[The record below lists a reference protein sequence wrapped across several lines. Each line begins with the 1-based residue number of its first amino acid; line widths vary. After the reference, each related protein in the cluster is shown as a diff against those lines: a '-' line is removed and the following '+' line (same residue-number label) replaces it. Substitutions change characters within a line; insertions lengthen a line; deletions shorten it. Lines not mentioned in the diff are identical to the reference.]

1 MDRKIARFA
10 AGSIGA
16 LLLSIFVLGTHAE
29 GQTNRRRS
37 TSKTTPSRTPVPVNG
52 DPAVISRADD
62 YPTVVIEPAPQDTD
76 SNRVDPTKNETGST
90 ETIED
95 LRERI
100 LSLENK
106 GKKDPDEKQRR
117 LSLNLDIL
125 TKSEQRADTLRKQL
139 FDMIEKENTIR
150 GRMDQIDNDMRPET
164 IERTMATV
172 GSLRPE
178 ELRAQ
183 RKRSLELEKAN
194 LQTLLTE
201 VQKNRVNLEL
211 NLGRADS
218 LVEKLRARIEKE
230 IDTALA
236 DDDAS
241 DTPAR
246 KP

>member
-37 TSKTTPSRTPVPVNG
+37 TSKTAPSRTPVPVNG

-62 YPTVVIEPAPQDTD
+62 YPTVVIEPAPQ
-76 SNRVDPTKNETGST
+76 ETGST